1 MNLCM
6 YAAGHWIDYSV
17 GDHFQRGD
25 HFQCSDQ
32 QWNAVAVLLQM
43 SLLMYQMQ
51 SHISQ
56 FSYVTLYVP

>member
-6 YAAGHWIDYSV
+6 YAAGHWIDYPV
-17 GDHFQRGD
+17 GDHFQR
-25 HFQCSDQ
+25 SDQ

-56 FSYVTLYVP
+56 FSAVQFNYVTLYVP